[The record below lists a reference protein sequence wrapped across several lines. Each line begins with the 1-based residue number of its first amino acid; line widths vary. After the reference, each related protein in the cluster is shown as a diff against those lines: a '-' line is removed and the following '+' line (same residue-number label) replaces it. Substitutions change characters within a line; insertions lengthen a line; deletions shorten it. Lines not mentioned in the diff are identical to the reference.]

1 MFSFT
6 YSTQVLC
13 EILLHADGTLDQ
25 KKPILENIA
34 KLANKDPNN
43 EEAKDDHIMLSY
55 INRTLKTL
63 VHGRYWK
70 QPRPQKNLQK
80 DEDISS
86 KKDESPQINYDEKVE
101 LHFAPILFDSIKEYV
116 LFYACHLSASFVI
129 LALLED
135 KETNKDVKEALLKGL
150 KQIRRAAEKDKK
162 SGANLI
168 LKELEKEGIKLES
181 NENKKESK
189 QVIEESKGTIR
200 DENNS
205 GKKNNDKSNTV
216 FEKVTKGKDK
226 EIKKEKGINNGNKNN
241 NRGTKRKR

>member
-1 MFSFT
+1 MFLFT

-43 EEAKDDHIMLSY
+43 KEEKDDDNIMLSY

-70 QPRPQKNLQK
+70 QPKPQKDLQK

-86 KKDESPQINYDEKVE
+86 KKDESPQISNDEKVE
-101 LHFAPILFDSIKEYV
+101 LHFAPILFDSIKEYI
-116 LFYACHLSASFVI
+116 LFYSCHPSASFVI

-135 KETNKDVKEALLKGL
+135 KETNEDVKKELLKGL
-150 KQIRRAAEKDKK
+150 NQIRGAAEKNEK

-181 NENKKESK
+181 NENDKKSKQESK
-189 QVIEESKGTIR
+189 VTIGDESYS
-200 DENNS
+200 D
-205 GKKNNDKSNTV
+205 KKNNSKKNNVSSH
-216 FEKVTKGKDK
+216 FEKVNKGKNK
-226 EIKKEKGINNGNKNN
+226 EIKKEKGINDGNKNSK
-241 NRGTKRKR
+241 GTKRKR